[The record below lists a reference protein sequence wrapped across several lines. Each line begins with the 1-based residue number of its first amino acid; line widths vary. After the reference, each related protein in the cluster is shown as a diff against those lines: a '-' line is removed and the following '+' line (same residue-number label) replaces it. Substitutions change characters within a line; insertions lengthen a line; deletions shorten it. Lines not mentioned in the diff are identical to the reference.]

1 MCVVVNKGRRQKGL
15 DCCCSVRCVRSL
27 VRSQERRD
35 SVLGEQ
41 AFGGAGDCG
50 SAPAALDRAAV
61 EKVNGYRP

>member
-1 MCVVVNKGRRQKGL
+1 
-15 DCCCSVRCVRSL
+15 
-27 VRSQERRD
+27 
-35 SVLGEQ
+35 LGEQ